1 MAETVVFDRT
11 TVGEANTVDA
21 WRSCMAPFLLADLRR
36 PDGPFRDTFIR
47 VSSLGEAVFVDHQ
60 FNAAVFQRDRKR
72 IAVFD
77 NDCIGV
83 CLWLS
88 GQMHLENGSTSFLAF
103 PGSIFLMD
111 MGQPIFSL
119 STAARC
125 FLIVFPKPLL
135 WQCNVDTDKLS
146 GMQLPDTD
154 CRTAI
159 FRQTLL
165 SVFQVLP
172 EIQDHCA
179 DSVLLALSSLLTG
192 LIGADERYSLTDR
205 AENLATSACV
215 KRFIEANLSNPHL
228 SAKLLTK
235 HFPLSRSVLYR
246 MFEPHQGV
254 ANYIRARRLR
264 RCYRILN
271 SARSEKLSIAKVS
284 QSMGFVSHSHF
295 SDLFKATF
303 GETPQ
308 IVRDRALSVCGELDT
323 ALGPP
328 MQDKLKKTYQW
339 FTAF

>member
-21 WRSCMAPFLLADLRR
+21 WRTCMAPFLLADLRR
-36 PDGPFRDTFIR
+36 PDGPLRDTFIR

-72 IAVFD
+72 IALFD

-88 GQMHLENGSTSFLAF
+88 GEMHLENGSTSFLAL
-103 PGSIFLMD
+103 PGSIFLLD
-111 MGQPIFSL
+111 MGQQIFSL

-135 WQCNVDTDKLS
+135 WRCNLDTEKLG

-172 EIQDHCA
+172 EIKDQCA

-192 LIGADERYSLTDR
+192 LICTDERYSRTGR

-215 KRFIEANLSNPHL
+215 KRFIEANLSNRDL

-254 ANYIRARRLR
+254 ANYIRDRRLS
-264 RCYRILN
+264 RCYRLLN
-271 SARSEKLSIAKVS
+271 SAQSGMLSIAKVS
-284 QSMGFVSHSHF
+284 QSMGFISHSHF
-295 SDLFKATF
+295 TDLFKATF
-303 GETPQ
+303 GETPRF
-308 IVRDRALSVCGELDT
+308 VRDRALSVCSEMET
-323 ALGPP
+323 ALCPP
-328 MQDKLKKTYQW
+328 MQDQLNKTYQW